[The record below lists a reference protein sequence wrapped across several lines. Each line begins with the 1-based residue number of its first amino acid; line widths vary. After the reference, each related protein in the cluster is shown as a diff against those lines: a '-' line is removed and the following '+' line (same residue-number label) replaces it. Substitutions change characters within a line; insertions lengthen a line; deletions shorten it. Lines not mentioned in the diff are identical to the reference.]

1 MDLALAK
8 NSVPKQ
14 IPQGG
19 EQPQTQSEVNVVT
32 FNCKNVNTSG
42 YVLDQLSKSADV
54 ILLQEHWLFD
64 CKLHRLKEISSG
76 LTGCGK
82 AVDTGNPILPVQMPR
97 GYGGT
102 GILWSRDLDHLV
114 TMFPDGG
121 NRIQCIQLRTKMPL
135 LLVSVYMP
143 CRGLTDNLEDYLDC
157 LDQLNEIMLKFGHTH
172 SIVLG
177 GDFNEDLVQRK
188 GTSRVT
194 ALQSFIQ
201 ENNLRT
207 HETTKTFIAPDGR
220 ESTTLDYIFYSE
232 NLEDD
237 VLKIESLET
246 IHINVSDHIP
256 VQCKLRLSL
265 ERAAKKEINLK
276 PSNRIRWDKIDN
288 SKYAQSLEQ
297 SLQKLD
303 LEANTVAGLD
313 DSVLKLNLIISKCAQ
328 EVAPKAVKR
337 PRKARLRVWTPQVQD
352 AVRAKKKAFHE
363 WKQAGR
369 PASSDET
376 TVVNKKHTTKMLR
389 QICRIE
395 YSNEFNEQRQAIL
408 DTKSRDMALFHKLI
422 NRQRGKLS
430 NCINELHVNDR
441 VYKTD
446 ADILNGW
453 RQHFEQLASPCFD
466 DRFDKDYEKLVALEL
481 NEIID
486 LCDRDPLEYEWI
498 TQKEVSSAIKSLNK
512 GKSPDLY
519 NVTAEHLIKGE
530 QQLVP
535 VLTILLNKMLQLGTV
550 PDSLKLGIL
559 TPVFKKKGSNLDSKN
574 YRGITVN
581 PTVTKVL
588 ETVLRERI
596 NPLILRQQ
604 NSLQRGFTEGSAP
617 MNCSLILEESIRNNR
632 DQKLST
638 HVAFLDAKSA
648 FDVVNHS
655 SLMRKLY
662 HTGVD
667 GVHWNLI
674 HNLHSNARAAVKW
687 NNAVSDEFPVKQ
699 GVRQGGI
706 LSTDLFKVYNNE
718 MLNRMVDSGL
728 GTRIGAINCVAPTC
742 ADDVALSSD
751 RADDLQ
757 SLINIGVDYS
767 ELEKF
772 QLQPTKSVVLSHLTL
787 GDKNRKGMEETWT
800 MYGEPMPVV
809 TEASHMGILRSH
821 CTEESAVRDNIK
833 KARRTLYSLMSSGLH
848 GQNGLDPETSIQLL
862 NIYVL
867 PILVY
872 GLEVILPKPKY
883 LNMLERFF
891 KKMLKQVMSL
901 PTTVADCAVYA
912 VSGT

>member
-1 MDLALAK
+1 
-8 NSVPKQ
+8 
-14 IPQGG
+14 
-19 EQPQTQSEVNVVT
+19 
-32 FNCKNVNTSG
+32 
-42 YVLDQLSKSADV
+42 
-54 ILLQEHWLFD
+54 
-64 CKLHRLKEISSG
+64 
-76 LTGCGK
+76 
-82 AVDTGNPILPVQMPR
+82 
-97 GYGGT
+97 
-102 GILWSRDLDHLV
+102 
-114 TMFPDGG
+114 
-121 NRIQCIQLRTKMPL
+121 
-135 LLVSVYMP
+135 
-143 CRGLTDNLEDYLDC
+143 
-157 LDQLNEIMLKFGHTH
+157 
-172 SIVLG
+172 
-177 GDFNEDLVQRK
+177 
-188 GTSRVT
+188 
-194 ALQSFIQ
+194 
-201 ENNLRT
+201 
-207 HETTKTFIAPDGR
+207 
-220 ESTTLDYIFYSE
+220 
-232 NLEDD
+232 
-237 VLKIESLET
+237 
-246 IHINVSDHIP
+246 
-256 VQCKLRLSL
+256 
-265 ERAAKKEINLK
+265 
-276 PSNRIRWDKIDN
+276 
-288 SKYAQSLEQ
+288 
-297 SLQKLD
+297 
-303 LEANTVAGLD
+303 
-313 DSVLKLNLIISKCAQ
+313 
-328 EVAPKAVKR
+328 
-337 PRKARLRVWTPQVQD
+337 
-352 AVRAKKKAFHE
+352 
-363 WKQAGR
+363 
-369 PASSDET
+369 
-376 TVVNKKHTTKMLR
+376 
-389 QICRIE
+389 
-395 YSNEFNEQRQAIL
+395 
-408 DTKSRDMALFHKLI
+408 LFHKLN

-687 NNAVSDEFPVKQ
+687 NNAVSDGFPVKQ

-912 VSGT
+912 VSGTIPIEATIHKRALSLYGNICRLPESSIEKQLAERQLCLKTNSSHSWFIAIKQLHFQYSLPDPTELLVDQPTKQSWKRKVNKEVDSFRVSKIKDQASLYPSLRYLNVGEYGYGRRHMLIQSPDDVRDIPRIQEKLRMATGTYILQVNRVAFNQSEVSPLCLLCGKDDENLQHFILECDSLAGVREPIMNNIDEACASANLIDVVNNPCLKLQLILDHTAITQNNGSPTIGAHQHLKTVESYCRRLCYALHCERYKRLQLIPRRKERRNKRKRTH